1 MIISV
6 EESMYVPK
14 HIGIIMDGNSR
25 WAIREGLPRF
35 RGHEE
40 GKNNLKRVAEWCL
53 DRGVKILTVYAF
65 STENW
70 KRSKEEVSF
79 LMELLKKTLRDE
91 LDELHDKNIRI
102 NVLGRFSDFS
112 EEIQKI
118 LRDAMEKT
126 KNNTRGM
133 LNLCLSYG
141 GRAEIMDAI
150 KSLIRSGVTEEE
162 MTDDRFSE
170 ALYTRGMPDPD
181 LIIRTSGEQRL
192 SGFLLWQGAYA
203 ELVFSPK
210 LWPEFSE
217 KDLDAAI
224 EEYNHR
230 ERRFGGRS

>member
-1 MIISV
+1 
-6 EESMYVPK
+6 
-14 HIGIIMDGNSR
+14 MDGNSR
-25 WAIREGLPRF
+25 WAEREGLPRF

-53 DRGVKILTVYAF
+53 DRGIQILTVYAF

-70 KRSKEEVSF
+70 KRSKEEISF

-91 LDELHDKNIRI
+91 LDELHNKNIRI
-102 NVLGRFSDFS
+102 IVLGRISDFS

-126 KNNTRGM
+126 KNNTRGI

-141 GRAEIMDAI
+141 GRAELLDAI
-150 KSLIRSGVTEEE
+150 RSLVHEGASEKEI
-162 MTDDRFSE
+162 TDARLSD

-192 SGFLLWQGAYA
+192 SGFLLWQAAYA

-217 KDLDAAI
+217 ADLDAAI
-224 EEYNHR
+224 EEYNR
-230 ERRFGGRS
+230 RDRRFGGR